1 MDPVIQHPSTQ
12 RFRSVWISD
21 LHLGSRGC
29 QAHTLLRFLR
39 GFECEYLY
47 LVGDIFDIWQLK
59 RRIYWPQSHN
69 DVLRTLLGKAK
80 HGTKILYV
88 PGNHDEYLK
97 DFCGHEFGN
106 IKICR
111 QAIHQTNDG
120 KRFLVLHG
128 DQFDAAVLSSRL
140 VGQLGSCAYE
150 ALLGTNML
158 VNQVRRRLGYPYWS
172 LAGFLKHKVKNAV
185 KFISR
190 YEEVV
195 AHEASRRGVDGVV
208 CGHIHRAEI
217 TRIGDISYH
226 NCGDWVESCTAII
239 EHRDGSIDLYR
250 NNADAR
256 DKALEQAA

>member
-1 MDPVIQHPSTQ
+1 MAPTIQHPSTQ

-21 LHLGSRGC
+21 IHLGSRGC
-29 QAHTLLRFLR
+29 QAQSLLAFLR

-106 IKICR
+106 FKICR

-120 KRFLVLHG
+120 MRAPGRGLPG
-128 DQFDAAVLSSRL
+128 PRSR
-140 VGQLGSCAYE
+140 
-150 ALLGTNML
+150 
-158 VNQVRRRLGYPYWS
+158 
-172 LAGFLKHKVKNAV
+172 
-185 KFISR
+185 
-190 YEEVV
+190 
-195 AHEASRRGVDGVV
+195 
-208 CGHIHRAEI
+208 
-217 TRIGDISYH
+217 
-226 NCGDWVESCTAII
+226 
-239 EHRDGSIDLYR
+239 
-250 NNADAR
+250 
-256 DKALEQAA
+256 